1 MEGVFA
7 ITWLTNLGSYV
18 VAEDTMKD
26 FQVPI
31 ANHHKVEG
39 ATTNTLPKTN
49 TYANLVSLYPE
60 HA

>member
-1 MEGVFA
+1 MEGVFT
-7 ITWLTNLGSYV
+7 ITRLTNLGSYLV
-18 VAEDTMKD
+18 LEDTMKD

-49 TYANLVSLYPE
+49 TYANLVNPYP
-60 HA
+60 